1 MKKKKVSSHIKDIL
15 WATDFSNES
24 FVCLPYIRFF
34 SEKLNTNNHGLYVL
48 PRFSDWVYETAFI
61 KDDELLKTIEKTK
74 EASTKRIEAVGKIA
88 KISIEAGSLEGIAS
102 EELINYAE
110 NNEIDLI
117 FAGRKGES
125 EIEDILVGSTTSRL
139 IRNSGIPVFVIP
151 KPKEDEYLTED
162 AELAESEEPDAEDNF
177 VIPEED
183 VKVERILSPIDLG
196 ESTLLELRYSINL
209 AKQLDAKL
217 YVVHVAEFFNYK
229 VPVFKRDA
237 LIDKISKKITAI
249 AEDNEF
255 EIENIVYETGE
266 PAYKIIET
274 AKQNNIDLVVMAT
287 HQRKG
292 FEKFFLGSI
301 SEKVLM
307 YSNIPVLVLPPSDY
321 ELS

>member
-1 MKKKKVSSHIKDIL
+1 MEKKKVSSHIKDIL
-15 WATDFSNES
+15 WATDFSEES

-34 SEKLNTNNHGLYVL
+34 TEKLKTNNHGLYVL

-61 KDDELLKTIEKTK
+61 KDDELLKTIEKTRV
-74 EASTKRIEAVGKIA
+74 ESLERIETVGKIA
-88 KISIEAGSLEGIAS
+88 KVHITAGALEGIAS

-110 NNEIDLI
+110 NNEIDII

-139 IRNSGIPVFVIP
+139 IRNSGIPI
-151 KPKEDEYLTED
+151 
-162 AELAESEEPDAEDNF
+162 F
-177 VIPEED
+177 VIPEPKRGEDFVAPVSEDEYPVPKED

-196 ESTLLELRYSINL
+196 ESTLLELKYSISL
-209 AKQLDAKL
+209 AKQLGAKL

-229 VPVFKRDA
+229 VPMFKRDA
-237 LIDKISKKITAI
+237 LITKISKKITAI
-249 AEDNEF
+249 AEESEF
-255 EIENIVYETGE
+255 EIEDIIYETGE
-266 PAYKIIET
+266 PAHKIIET

-321 ELS
+321 ELF

>member
-1 MKKKKVSSHIKDIL
+1 MEKKKVSSHIKDIL
-15 WATDFSNES
+15 WATDFSEES
-24 FVCLPYIRFF
+24 FVCLPYIRFI
-34 SEKLNTNNHGLYVL
+34 SEKLKTNNHGLYVL

-61 KDDELLKTIEKTK
+61 RDDDLLKTIEKTRV
-74 EASTKRIEAVGKIA
+74 ESLKRIETVGKIG
-88 KISIEAGSLEGIAS
+88 KTHITAGALEGIAS

-110 NNEIDLI
+110 NNEIDII

-139 IRNSGIPVFVIP
+139 IRNSGIPIFVIP
-151 KPKEDEYLTED
+151 KPKRGEDAESTVPEDEY
-162 AELAESEEPDAEDNF
+162 AVAK
-177 VIPEED
+177 ED
-183 VKVERILSPIDLG
+183 VKIERILSPIDLG
-196 ESTLLELRYSINL
+196 ESTLLELKYSISL
-209 AKQLDAKL
+209 AKQLGAKL

-229 VPVFKRDA
+229 VPMFKRDA
-237 LIDKISKKITAI
+237 LISKISKKITAI
-249 AEDNEF
+249 AEESEF
-255 EIENIVYETGE
+255 EIEDIFYETGE

-321 ELS
+321 ELF

>member
-1 MKKKKVSSHIKDIL
+1 MKKKKVSSQIKDIL
-15 WATDFSNES
+15 WATDFSEES
-24 FVCLPYIRFF
+24 FVCLPYIRFI
-34 SEKLNTNNHGLYVL
+34 SEKLKTNNHGLYVL

-74 EASTKRIEAVGKIA
+74 VESLKRIETVGKIA
-88 KISIEAGSLEGIAS
+88 NIHITPGALEGIAS
-102 EELINYAE
+102 EELIRYAE
-110 NNEIDLI
+110 NNEIDIIL
-117 FAGRKGES
+117 AGRKGES

-139 IRNSGIPVFVIP
+139 IRNSSIPVFVIP
-151 KPKEDEYLTED
+151 ELKSGEDAAEPVREDEY
-162 AELAESEEPDAEDNF
+162 AVPKK
-177 VIPEED
+177 D

-196 ESTLLELRYSINL
+196 ESTLLELKYSISL
-209 AKQLDAKL
+209 AKQLGAKL

-229 VPVFKRDA
+229 VPMFKRDA
-237 LIDKISKKITAI
+237 LITKISKKITGI
-249 AEDNEF
+249 AEESEF
-255 EIENIVYETGE
+255 EIEDIIYETGE
-266 PAYKIIET
+266 PAHKIIET

-321 ELS
+321 ELF